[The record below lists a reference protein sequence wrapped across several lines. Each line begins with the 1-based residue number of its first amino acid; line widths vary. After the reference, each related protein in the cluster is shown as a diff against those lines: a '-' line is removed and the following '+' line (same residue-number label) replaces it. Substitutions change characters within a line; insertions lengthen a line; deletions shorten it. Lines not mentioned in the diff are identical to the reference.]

1 MTYVIFKCLCPFRP
15 SFSTGKLNMDI
26 TVSTGLINTL
36 YYYEVVNIR
45 ETPLG
50 YIY

>member
-1 MTYVIFKCLCPFRP
+1 
-15 SFSTGKLNMDI
+15 MDI

-50 YIY
+50 YIYWREEGLLFYTVLS